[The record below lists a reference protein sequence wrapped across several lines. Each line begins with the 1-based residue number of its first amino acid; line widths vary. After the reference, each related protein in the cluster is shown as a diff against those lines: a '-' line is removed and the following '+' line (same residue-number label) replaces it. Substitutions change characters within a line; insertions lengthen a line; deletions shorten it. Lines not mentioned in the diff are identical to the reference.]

1 MRAINRRIKDSLS
14 HQFLSFVSLQS
25 STKIT
30 FAVVS
35 STVTPHI
42 KITERNEHRSEDKLT
57 PNDTSF
63 EYTSS
68 FGEMENYL
76 IPQLPDYSI
85 LNSKYRS
92 HVNFMNIL
100 ELLSFIV

>member
-35 STVTPHI
+35 STVTTHI
-42 KITERNEHRSEDKLT
+42 KITERNEHRSEEKLS
-57 PNDTSF
+57 PNHTSF

-68 FGEMENYL
+68 FSEMENYL
-76 IPQLPDYSI
+76 IPQVPDYSI
-85 LNSKYRS
+85 QNGEYKS
-92 HVNFMNIL
+92 HVNFKNIL
-100 ELLSFIV
+100 ELL